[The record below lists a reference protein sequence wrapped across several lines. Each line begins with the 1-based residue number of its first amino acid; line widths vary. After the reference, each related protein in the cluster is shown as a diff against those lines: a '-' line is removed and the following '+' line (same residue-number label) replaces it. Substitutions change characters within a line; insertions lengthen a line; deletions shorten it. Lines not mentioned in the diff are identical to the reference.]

1 MATENLQNVEHSADE
16 FWNWFQLV
24 APQLADD
31 TTSEQLLAAL
41 DSRIQELNPC
51 LSWEI
56 GPGLQKPLQLV
67 ISPNLDRSLRVVARQ
82 IVSRAPELLQWEFHA
97 ARQPKDW
104 DYRVEVRVG
113 QDRRPI
119 ELDASRWTFVLLK
132 YPDGTH
138 EVLLR
143 GNGSTG
149 LTDEDRWQAAAI
161 VLESVVGEETLLD
174 RIDEFDLVDDLE
186 PRFASQ
192 QRPIAVLRQALGG
205 A

>member
-1 MATENLQNVEHSADE
+1 METESLQSVQPDAAE

-24 APQLADD
+24 APQLAADI
-31 TTSEQLLAAL
+31 TSEQLLAAL
-41 DSRIQELNPC
+41 DARIQELNPS
-51 LSWEI
+51 LSWEV
-56 GPGLQKPLQLV
+56 GPGLRKPLQLV
-67 ISPNLDRSLRVVARQ
+67 VSPNLDRSLRGLARK
-82 IVSRAPELLQWEFHA
+82 IVSLAPELSEWEFHA

-113 QDRRPI
+113 QSRRPV
-119 ELDASRWTFVLLK
+119 ELDASKWTFVLLK

-138 EVLLR
+138 EVLLQ
-143 GNGSTG
+143 GNGAAG
-149 LTDEDRWQAAAI
+149 FTDEERWQAAAI
-161 VLESVVGEETLLD
+161 VLESAVGEELLLD
-174 RIDEFDLVDDLE
+174 RIDEFDLVDELE